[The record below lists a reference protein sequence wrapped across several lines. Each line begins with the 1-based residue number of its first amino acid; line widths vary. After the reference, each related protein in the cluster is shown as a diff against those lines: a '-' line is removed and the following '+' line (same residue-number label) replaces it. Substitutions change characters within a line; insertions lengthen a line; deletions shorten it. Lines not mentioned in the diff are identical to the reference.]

1 LILGKFSLK
10 GKVALISGGEGL
22 YGRQVVAAVAE
33 AGARTY
39 IASPFMDRLQEVA
52 DGLNARGLDVTPLQL
67 DLSDES
73 TVLAVRDEIKK
84 REGRLDI
91 LVNNAVLRC
100 MKNRWWDTA
109 EKFTE
114 SMVVNATGLFII
126 TRAMGDLMAECGNG
140 GSIINIGSIQGL
152 IGPDPTLY
160 EGTEMSGFNP
170 DYFFHKGGMVNFTR
184 FTASFY
190 GANGVRCNCICPGGF
205 WTDDMPES
213 FVTAYSRRTFVGRL
227 ANMTDL
233 MGAIVFL
240 ASDASEYVTGAIL
253 PVDGGY
259 TAK

>member
-1 LILGKFSLK
+1 MILDKFSLK
-10 GKVALISGGEGL
+10 GKIALVSGGEGL

-52 DGLNARGLDVTPLQL
+52 DALNARGLDVTPLPL
-67 DLSDES
+67 DLADES
-73 TVLAVRDEIKK
+73 SVLALRDEIKK

-91 LVNNAVLRC
+91 LINNAVLRC
-100 MKNRWWDTA
+100 MKNRWWDTP

-126 TRAMGDLMAECGNG
+126 TRAMGDLMAESGG
-140 GSIINIGSIQGL
+140 GSIVNIGSIQGL
-152 IGPDPTLY
+152 IGPDETIY
-160 EGTEMSGFNP
+160 EDTDMNGFNP

-190 GANGVRCNCICPGGF
+190 GSKGVRCNCICPGGF
-205 WTDDMPES
+205 WTEDMPEA
-213 FVTAYSRRTFVGRL
+213 FVKAYSRRTFVGRL

-240 ASDASEYVTGAIL
+240 SSDASEYVTGTIL